1 MAREVYFE
9 QVVAKGCGLD
19 VHKET
24 VVATVSGIAINTET
38 RTFST
43 FTRSLTELREWLLSL
58 GITHVSMESTGVYWK
73 PVFNILEG
81 HGMTILIVN
90 ARHIKYVPGHKT
102 DKKDSAWICKLLLAG
117 LLKGSFVPPME
128 IRNLRDMTRYRRK
141 LEGAVTAEK
150 NRMIRLLEDA
160 NIKLS
165 TVISKVHGTSGTK
178 IINAMLA
185 GETDPEVL
193 VKLCSLHIK
202 TDREQIKLALE
213 GKLTDHHKFMLRMIK
228 KDIDQT
234 EALMSD
240 LDKEIEKQLQPYAE
254 ELSLIKQI
262 PGVGEQ
268 TAGALI
274 AEIGVDM
281 AVFPDDKHLASWAGM
296 SPGNNESAGKK
307 RSGKTTHGNKS
318 VKVVLT
324 ESAWAASRTK
334 NTFLSSKYKRLAG
347 RRGKKRA
354 IVAVG
359 HTILTIAY
367 HLIKERKSFQEL
379 GATYIDEKK
388 REGQIRYFHKRLQE
402 LGAEN
407 PEIKKSA

>member
-1 MAREVYFE
+1 MASEVYFE

-19 VHKET
+19 VHKDT
-24 VVATVSGIAINTET
+24 VVATVSGTAIKTET
-38 RTFST
+38 RTYST
-43 FTRSLTELREWLLSL
+43 FTCSLTELREWLLSL

-81 HGMTILIVN
+81 YGMTILIVN

-117 LLKGSFVPPME
+117 LLKVSFVPPAE
-128 IRNLRDMTRYRRK
+128 IRNLRDRTRYRRK
-141 LEGAVTAEK
+141 LEGAITAEK
-150 NRMIRLLEDA
+150 NRMIRILEDA

-165 TVISKVHGTSGTK
+165 TVLSKVHGTSGTK

-185 GETDPEVL
+185 GETNPEVL
-193 VKLCSLHIK
+193 VKLCHWRVK
-202 TDREQIKLALE
+202 TDREEIKLALE

-234 EALMSD
+234 EALIND
-240 LDKEIEKQLQPYAE
+240 LDKEIANQLQPYAE

-274 AEIGVDM
+274 AEIGVNM
-281 AVFPDDKHLASWAGM
+281 EAFPDEKHLASWAGM

-307 RSGKTTHGNKS
+307 
-318 VKVVLT
+318 KV
-324 ESAWAASRTK
+324 AGPRMATK
-334 NTFLSSKYKRLAG
+334 A
-347 RRGKKRA
+347 
-354 IVAVG
+354 
-359 HTILTIAY
+359 
-367 HLIKERKSFQEL
+367 
-379 GATYIDEKK
+379 
-388 REGQIRYFHKRLQE
+388 
-402 LGAEN
+402 
-407 PEIKKSA
+407 

>member
-1 MAREVYFE
+1 MAQEVYFE
-9 QVVAKGCGLD
+9 QVVARGCGLD

-24 VVATVSGIAINTET
+24 VVATVSGTGIKKET
-38 RTFST
+38 RTFTT

-58 GITHVSMESTGVYWK
+58 EITHVSMESTGVYWK

-81 HGMTILIVN
+81 YGLTILIVN

-117 LLKGSFVPPME
+117 LLKGSFVPPVE

-165 TVISKVHGTSGTK
+165 TVLSKVHGVSGTK
-178 IINAMLA
+178 IVDAMLS
-185 GETDPEVL
+185 GETDPDVL
-193 VKLCSLHIK
+193 LELCHGRIK
-202 TDREQIKLALE
+202 ADREDIKLALE

-234 EALMSD
+234 EALISD
-240 LDKEIEKQLQPYAE
+240 LDKEIAKQLQPYAE
-254 ELSLIKQI
+254 ELSLLKQI

-274 AEIGVDM
+274 AEIGVNMD
-281 AVFPDDKHLASWAGM
+281 AFPDEKHLASWAGM

-307 RSGKTTHGNKS
+307 
-318 VKVVLT
+318 KVV
-324 ESAWAASRTK
+324 EPRMGTK
-334 NTFLSSKYKRLAG
+334 M
-347 RRGKKRA
+347 
-354 IVAVG
+354 
-359 HTILTIAY
+359 
-367 HLIKERKSFQEL
+367 
-379 GATYIDEKK
+379 
-388 REGQIRYFHKRLQE
+388 
-402 LGAEN
+402 
-407 PEIKKSA
+407 

>member
-1 MAREVYFE
+1 MAQEVYFE
-9 QVVAKGCGLD
+9 QVVARGCGLD

-24 VVATVSGIAINTET
+24 VVATVSGTSIKKET

-58 GITHVSMESTGVYWK
+58 GVTHVAMESTGVYWK

-81 HGMTILIVN
+81 YGITILIVN

-117 LLKGSFVPPME
+117 LLKGSFVPPVE

-150 NRMIRLLEDA
+150 NRMIRILEDA

-165 TVISKVHGTSGTK
+165 TVLSKVHGVSGTK
-178 IINAMLA
+178 IVDAMLS
-185 GETDPEVL
+185 GETDTDVL
-193 VKLCSLHIK
+193 LGLCRGRIK
-202 TDREQIKLALE
+202 ADREDIKLSLE
-213 GKLTDHHKFMLRMIK
+213 GRLTEHHKFMLRMIK
-228 KDIDQT
+228 KDIEQT
-234 EALMSD
+234 EALIND
-240 LDKEIEKQLQPYAE
+240 LDKEIANQLQPYAE
-254 ELSLIKQI
+254 ELSLLKQI
-262 PGVGEQ
+262 PGMGEQ

-281 AVFPDDKHLASWAGM
+281 DVFPDEKHLASWAGM

-307 RSGKTTHGNKS
+307 KSGRTTHGNKN
-318 VKVVLT
+318 VKAVLT
-324 ESAWAASRTK
+324 ESAWAASKTK

-359 HTILTIAY
+359 HAILTIAY
-367 HLIKERKSFQEL
+367 QMIKEKKSFLEL

-388 REGQIRYFHKRLQE
+388 REGQIKYFQKRLQE

-407 PEIKKSA
+407 PELNKSA

>member
-1 MAREVYFE
+1 MAQEVYFE
-9 QVVAKGCGLD
+9 QVVARGCGLD

-24 VVATVSGIAINTET
+24 VVATVSGTGIKKET

-58 GITHVSMESTGVYWK
+58 GVTHVSMESTGVYWK

-81 HGMTILIVN
+81 FGLTILIVN

-117 LLKGSFVPPME
+117 LLKGSFVPPVE

-141 LEGAVTAEK
+141 LDGAVTAEK
-150 NRMIRLLEDA
+150 NRMIRILEDA

-165 TVISKVHGTSGTK
+165 TVLSKVHGASGTK
-178 IINAMLA
+178 IIDAMLS
-185 GETDPEVL
+185 GETNPEVL
-193 VKLCSLHIK
+193 LELCHGRIK
-202 TDREQIKLALE
+202 ADREDIKLALE
-213 GKLTDHHKFMLRMIK
+213 GKLTDHHKFMLGMIK

-234 EALMSD
+234 EALIND
-240 LDKEIEKQLQPYAE
+240 LDKEIAKQLQPYAE
-254 ELSLIKQI
+254 ELSLLKQI

-274 AEIGVDM
+274 AEIGVNMD
-281 AVFPDDKHLASWAGM
+281 AFPDEKHLASWAGM

-307 RSGKTTHGNKS
+307 KSGRTTHGNKN
-318 VKVVLT
+318 VKAVLT
-324 ESAWAASRTK
+324 ESAWAASKTK

-359 HTILTIAY
+359 HSILTIAY
-367 HLIKERKSFQEL
+367 RMIKEKKSFLEL
-379 GATYIDEKK
+379 GAKYIDEKK
-388 REGQIRYFHKRLQE
+388 REGQIKYFQKRLQE
-402 LGAEN
+402 LGVEN
-407 PEIKKSA
+407 PEDLKSA

>member
-1 MAREVYFE
+1 MAQEVYFE
-9 QVVAKGCGLD
+9 QVVARGCGLD

-24 VVATVSGIAINTET
+24 VVATVSGTSIKKET

-58 GITHVSMESTGVYWK
+58 GVTHVAMESTGVYWK

-81 HGMTILIVN
+81 YGITILIVN

-117 LLKGSFVPPME
+117 LLKGSFVPPVE

-150 NRMIRLLEDA
+150 NRMIRILEDA

-165 TVISKVHGTSGTK
+165 TVLSKVHGVSGTK
-178 IINAMLA
+178 IVDAMLS
-185 GETDPEVL
+185 GETDTDVL
-193 VKLCSLHIK
+193 LGLCRGRIK
-202 TDREQIKLALE
+202 ADREDIKLSLE
-213 GKLTDHHKFMLRMIK
+213 GRLTEHHKFMLRMIK
-228 KDIDQT
+228 KDIEQT
-234 EALMSD
+234 KALIND
-240 LDKEIEKQLQPYAE
+240 LDKEIANQLQPYAE
-254 ELSLIKQI
+254 ELSLLKQI
-262 PGVGEQ
+262 PGMGEQ

-281 AVFPDDKHLASWAGM
+281 DVFPDEKHLASWAGM

-307 RSGKTTHGNKS
+307 KSGRTTHGNKN
-318 VKVVLT
+318 VKAVLT
-324 ESAWAASRTK
+324 ESAWAASKTK

-359 HTILTIAY
+359 HAILTIAY
-367 HLIKERKSFQEL
+367 QMIKEKKSFLEL

-388 REGQIRYFHKRLQE
+388 REGQIKYFQKRLQE

-407 PEIKKSA
+407 PELNKSA